1 MNTRQPIIGTKYGRL
16 EGDLQNDIYSFKG
29 IPYAAPPVGHL
40 RWMPP
45 QPPSV
50 WSGIRPAKE
59 YGAIAPQNLMPA
71 GGGFGPDFSGQPQ
84 DEDCLFLNVWT
95 PGLDDARRPV
105 MIWIHGGAFIIGSG
119 TERFL
124 EGGELAK
131 RGDIVLIS
139 INYRLGALGFMN
151 LNEITSGG
159 IPATGNEGLLDQIAA
174 TEWAHDNIA
183 AFGGNPDNITVFG
196 FSAGGMSIGT
206 LLSMPR
212 AQGRFHK
219 AINRSGAANVVGTLD
234 GAVKV
239 SEQFLHL
246 LGLIGK
252 DTDALRKL
260 TVRQL
265 LDGQQKLAAKMR
277 ESEYRATPFL
287 PVVDGKDVPE
297 LPLIAIKR
305 GAAKNIPLMAGN
317 MLDEMK
323 AMNAM
328 DPAIRSMDEHG
339 LMSRLKRM
347 VPEELATG
355 LVRAYREALPK
366 RGGTATPAD
375 ILGSINADLMFRIPT
390 IRLVEAQ
397 RDVGAP
403 AYNYLF
409 TYGSPA
415 MGGALGAMHGLDN
428 PILFGRLDPQFTGN
442 GAEVE
447 DMAAKLQDSCTTFA
461 RTGDPSCET
470 IGTWPPYG
478 VDRMTMIFDKN
489 TRIAAAPYEAE
500 RRAWEGYELLSN
512 PPL

>member
-1 MNTRQPIIGTKYGRL
+1 
-16 EGDLQNDIYSFKG
+16 
-29 IPYAAPPVGHL
+29 
-40 RWMPP
+40 
-45 QPPSV
+45 
-50 WSGIRPAKE
+50 
-59 YGAIAPQNLMPA
+59 
-71 GGGFGPDFSGQPQ
+71 
-84 DEDCLFLNVWT
+84 
-95 PGLDDARRPV
+95 
-105 MIWIHGGAFIIGSG
+105 
-119 TERFL
+119 
-124 EGGELAK
+124 
-131 RGDIVLIS
+131 
-139 INYRLGALGFMN
+139 
-151 LNEITSGG
+151 
-159 IPATGNEGLLDQIAA
+159 
-174 TEWAHDNIA
+174 
-183 AFGGNPDNITVFG
+183 
-196 FSAGGMSIGT
+196 
-206 LLSMPR
+206 
-212 AQGRFHK
+212 
-219 AINRSGAANVVGTLD
+219 
-234 GAVKV
+234 
-239 SEQFLHL
+239 
-246 LGLIGK
+246 
-252 DTDALRKL
+252 
-260 TVRQL
+260 L
-265 LDGQQKLAAKMR
+265 LDGQQKLSAKLR

-297 LPLIAIKR
+297 LPLISIKR

-355 LVRAYREALPK
+355 LVRTYRKALPK